1 MPLKDIDWNKVA
13 KQTQVSYNIG
23 RENAII
29 NAQAEGNVPK
39 YEWLTGKKLVE
50 RDPIAEAIKLDKKSR
65 EQQPIISKLTEISE
79 KTITPKALTTIMQNI
94 PAIDYDRLAEP
105 ETLALPSTKPHHRR
119 SKSDP
124 IIINMN
130 EGIDPTIIA
139 KYDFKM
145 PYDIAK
151 EVSSSESKMGEFGAQ
166 KKKLEHAIKTIASR
180 SRHDASLQQDLH
192 NLRQLNK
199 AYNTIKQNK
208 EMIKKPTSSTSTS
221 TSTGKGVKNRVYY
234 TNPKELAQ
242 RLTVLLGEVQ
252 AGNNSKRIKNEIAD
266 ISHHM
271 YKKKLIKKKE
281 YRNILA
287 QI

>member
-1 MPLKDIDWNKVA
+1 MPFKDIDWNKVA

-65 EQQPIISKLTEISE
+65 EQQPIISKLTEISD
-79 KTITPKALTTIMQNI
+79 KTITPKALTTIMRDI
-94 PAIDYDRLAEP
+94 PAIDYARVTEP
-105 ETLALPSTKPHHRR
+105 LALPSTKPQHRR

-151 EVSSSESKMGEFGAQ
+151 EVSSSESKMVEFEAQ
-166 KKKLEHAIKTIASR
+166 KKNLEHEIKTIASR
-180 SRHDASLQQDLH
+180 SRRDPSLRQDLH

-199 AYNTIKQNK
+199 AYNTIRQNK
-208 EMIKKPTSSTSTS
+208 EMIKKPTSSSTSTS
-221 TSTGKGVKNRVYY
+221 TSTGKGVKNRIYY
-234 TNPKELAQ
+234 TNPKELTQ

-252 AGNNSKRIKNEIAD
+252 AGNNSKHIKNEIAD

-281 YRNILA
+281 YRNILSSM
-287 QI
+287 